1 LQPCISEANVGITA
15 FAPTLYRTQKN
26 SANIRIL
33 SQNKRNISRIQ
44 QGFNTVKT
52 FAGKVVI
59 VTGGTSGIG
68 RTTALAF
75 AQEGANVVV
84 VGRRQNEGEESV
96 SLIEQ
101 AGGKGLF
108 VKADVSIENEIA
120 FAVERTIEVFGGLN
134 FAFNN
139 AGIFLPPAPITEISS
154 EDIDGIL
161 AVNVRGVALSMK
173 HEIPAIMKSGGG
185 GIVNTASFL
194 GIRAFPGSAI
204 YNASKSAVIGLS
216 KSAAV
221 EFATQGVRVNVI
233 CPGVINTPMNEEI
246 RAEESGRNFL
256 NELQPMKRT
265 GRPEEIAGAVL
276 YLCSPSA
283 GFTTGTT
290 LSVDGGLTV

>member
-1 LQPCISEANVGITA
+1 M
-15 FAPTLYRTQKN
+15 R
-26 SANIRIL
+26 
-33 SQNKRNISRIQ
+33 
-44 QGFNTVKT
+44 T

-96 SLIEQ
+96 SIIEQ

-233 CPGVINTPMNEEI
+233 CPGVIDTPMNEEI

>member
-1 LQPCISEANVGITA
+1 M
-15 FAPTLYRTQKN
+15 
-26 SANIRIL
+26 
-33 SQNKRNISRIQ
+33 
-44 QGFNTVKT
+44 KT